1 MLALATPHIA
11 GYSLEGKARGTQ
23 MIYEAFCQKFGYE
36 INKRFETQLPAC
48 EDYFSGHDL
57 KAVLKQKLSQI
68 YDIAQDDANIRACV
82 KEGKVEQKHLIYYV
96 RIIRCAVNG
105 QLTGTTGMSLSYQPT
120 CSIDAL
126 KARAKLYTQIRQFL
140 QNVGSWKLK
149 HPWFHKQV

>member
-1 MLALATPHIA
+1 MWRLFFKTWFK
-11 GYSLEGKARGTQ
+11 SSVKA
-23 MIYEAFCQKFGYE
+23 
-36 INKRFETQLPAC
+36 
-48 EDYFSGHDL
+48 
-57 KAVLKQKLSQI
+57 KLSQI

-140 QNVGSWKLK
+140 QNVKSWKSK
-149 HPWFHKQV
+149 RQSFHKQVWLTYI